1 MKIFLRPIFLLV
13 LSVFALIKVNA
24 QNTDLPNPNNNIKV
38 LPAGSFVIAMD
49 KTYQATSGYFN
60 LKAYGLLVNLMNGG
74 IRLRWIIDSGKV
86 HNGTDISVAAER
98 MAPSFVAAGVT
109 PKDFKAGP
117 FVITPS
123 DTALARIFITIYN
136 NSMTA
141 ANKVNVYRTT
151 APVNVNVRY
160 DLTGVKPK
168 AAILNDGG
176 KGDIQVAFMETASIP
191 STNYKI
197 LDSAIN
203 LYNGCYTFASEPHND
218 GSGNFPINR
227 IVDSVKDFV
236 AKGGNFLAQCHAIST
251 YENGEFNSGGI
262 PTSPNLVQASIGIT
276 GGGTGGNLYKTA
288 TTLIPDANVNY
299 ANADLSY
306 AQFDG
311 IYKAHQTGFLS
322 EWYRINNGAALNN
335 FYPVINGN
343 TPATDSFFS
352 ATVSKHRSGKG
363 GLIFYLGNHT
373 FSGTTDEDINGQRM
387 YLNAFLTPAA
397 YGNCPLYQCN
407 GGPEC
412 GPLPVTLK
420 SFKAKKI
427 NVQQVQLNWA
437 TSTELNA
444 KEFIVERSFDGVSF
458 VGIGKLTAKG
468 FSSNEVAYAYQDLS
482 PNKGYN
488 YYRLTEISNDARM
501 TYSEI
506 IAVYFSGDA
515 TGLDVYPAPARE
527 TVNVDMNG
535 FTANNNIVS
544 VYDLTGKVMINKL
557 KVNSNSTKLDV
568 RSFPAGTYILRAT
581 DTNGKILQS
590 KFSVIKN

>member
-1 MKIFLRPIFLLV
+1 MKIFLRPIFLV
-13 LSVFALIKVNA
+13 FLSVFTLIEGNA

-38 LPAGSFVIAMD
+38 LPTGSFVIAMD
-49 KTYQATSGYFN
+49 KTYQGTTTSTSYFN

-86 HNGTDISVAAER
+86 HNGTDISVLAER

-109 PKDFKAGP
+109 PKAFKAGP

-136 NSMTA
+136 NSMPSTA
-141 ANKVNVYRTT
+141 KVNVYRTT
-151 APVNVNVRY
+151 EPVNVNVRY

-176 KGDIQVAFMETASIP
+176 KGDIQEAFMVAASIP

-218 GSGNFPINR
+218 GTGNFPITR
-227 IVDSVKDFV
+227 IVDSLKDFV

-251 YENGEFNSGGI
+251 YENF
-262 PTSPNLVQASIGIT
+262 NLVQSATGIT
-276 GGGTGGNLYKTA
+276 GGGTGGNLYKT
-288 TTLIPDANVNY
+288 TTQLIPDANVNY

-306 AQFDG
+306 GQFDG
-311 IYKAHQTGFLS
+311 IYKANQTGFLQS
-322 EWYRINNGAALNN
+322 WSRISNGAALNN
-335 FYPVINGN
+335 FYPVINGG
-343 TPATDSFFS
+343 TAATDSIFS

-427 NVQQVQLNWA
+427 NTQQVQLNWS
-437 TSTELNA
+437 TGTELNA

-482 PNKGYN
+482 PGKGYN
-488 YYRLTEISNDARM
+488 YYRLTEISTDARM

-506 IAVYFSGDA
+506 IAIYFSGNA

-527 TVNVDMNG
+527 SVNVDMNG
-535 FTANNNIVS
+535 FSANNNFIS

-581 DTNGKILQS
+581 DANGKILQS